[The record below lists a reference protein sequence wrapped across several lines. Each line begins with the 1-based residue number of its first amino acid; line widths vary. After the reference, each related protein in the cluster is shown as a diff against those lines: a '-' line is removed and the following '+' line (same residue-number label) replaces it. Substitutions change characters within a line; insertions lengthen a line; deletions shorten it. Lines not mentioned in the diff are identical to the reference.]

1 MTLLN
6 LITNKYPCSLY
17 EVRQANPNVSFPA
30 NPTDEDLAPFGYIN
44 VHPTPQPSHDQRTER
59 IEGPTAEP
67 DADGVYHQAWP
78 IRPATAEE
86 TAAYDIANAPAPNW
100 MEFGIDLAMHPG
112 ITALWEALPGPVSGA
127 LPTALNEAGKG
138 DPRLFTGLWQRI
150 MTAGAITPGLLTAI
164 SALAAQHHLPAQ
176 FIAGLAPAA
185 PERVRARDA
194 DGQFIADDQAIPD
207 VNEAWVDVP
216 QE

>member
-1 MTLLN
+1 MTILN

-30 NPTDEDLAPFGYIN
+30 NPTDEDLAPFNYIN
-44 VHPTPQPSHDQRTER
+44 VHPTPQPSCDQRTER
-59 IEGPTAEP
+59 IEEGTPKP
-67 DADGVYHQAWP
+67 DAEGIYRQQWD

-86 TAAYDIANAPAPNW
+86 TAAYDLANAPEPDW
-100 MEFGIDLAMHPG
+100 MAFGIDLAMHPG
-112 ITALWEALPGPVSGA
+112 ISALWDALPGPVSGA

-150 MTAGAITPGLLTAI
+150 MTLGAITPELLGAI

-176 FIAGLAPAA
+176 FIAGLAPVA
-185 PERVRARDA
+185 PERVRARDEEGLFIGDDPTTPDA
-194 DGQFIADDQAIPD
+194 D
-207 VNEAWVDVP
+207 EAW
-216 QE
+216 E